1 MNIKLSI
8 GIGWASRFIAIALIV
23 VNTRLIFEIAGITG
37 FAVYSIFSA
46 FLPWLFLFNL
56 GMPAGLQN
64 LIGVWRSEDRDI
76 KELKQSASNIT
87 IIISII
93 LIPVIGFISFI
104 AWHFLRI
111 NYEIIS
117 YESTFLSLYFI
128 AIGGTSNL
136 YLSLL
141 YSEHKR
147 SWPNIYPAALMI
159 MSFIFLSICKALNV
173 TDINILLPLFFSPYI
188 ILASISIVLLNIK
201 ISIKADEASIRLILR
216 SGKQFLIIN
225 LLGAIALNIDLLIM
239 LYILNED
246 DVAIYSLTSKIFLVI
261 QSVYLVILMN
271 MWTPVGDLFNKKLF
285 KNLNKLVIKISTISL
300 ILGLGWSTLV
310 IIFSND
316 IYSFLAPGTN
326 ISPSILF
333 LINWMI
339 YIVAKLW
346 SDTFSV
352 ILQSIGYEIILK
364 KCIIFQ
370 AILSAALQILLSNI
384 MGINGLILGVLVSF
398 LFTSVWYLPINYI
411 KIIKSK
417 YINIHKYE

>member
-8 GIGWASRFIAIALIV
+8 CIGWASRFIAIALIV
-23 VNTRLIFEIAGITG
+23 INTRLIFEIAGVTG
-37 FAVYSIFSA
+37 FAIYAILSA

-64 LIGVWRSEDRDI
+64 LIGVWRSENRDI

-93 LIPVIGFISFI
+93 LIPVIGFISLI
-104 AWHFLRI
+104 AWYFLRI

-117 YESTFLSLYFI
+117 YESIFLSLYFI
-128 AIGGTSNL
+128 AIGGTSSL

-147 SWPNIYPAALMI
+147 NWPNIYPAAI
-159 MSFIFLSICKALNV
+159 MTISFIFLCMCKALNI

-188 ILASISIVLLNIK
+188 ILSSISIILLDVK
-201 ISIKADEASIRLILR
+201 ISIKVDKFNIRLILI

-239 LYILNED
+239 LYILNKD
-246 DVAIYSLTSKIFLVI
+246 DVVIYSLTSKIFLVI
-261 QSVYLVILMN
+261 QSVYLVLLMN
-271 MWTPVGDLFNKKLF
+271 IWTPVGDLFNKKLF
-285 KNLNKLVIKISTISL
+285 QKLNELVIKISTLSL

-310 IIFSND
+310 IIISND
-316 IYSFLAPGTN
+316 IYSFLAPEAN

-333 LINWMI
+333 LIIWMI
-339 YIVAKLW
+339 YIVVRLW

-352 ILQSIGYEIILK
+352 ILQSIGSEKILK
-364 KCIIFQ
+364 KYIIFQ
-370 AILSAALQILLSNI
+370 AFLSAGLQIFLSSVI
-384 MGINGLILGVLVSF
+384 GINGLILGVLVSF
-398 LFTSVWYLPINYI
+398 LLTSAWYLPINYI
-411 KIIKSK
+411 KIIKS
-417 YINIHKYE
+417 NIYKC